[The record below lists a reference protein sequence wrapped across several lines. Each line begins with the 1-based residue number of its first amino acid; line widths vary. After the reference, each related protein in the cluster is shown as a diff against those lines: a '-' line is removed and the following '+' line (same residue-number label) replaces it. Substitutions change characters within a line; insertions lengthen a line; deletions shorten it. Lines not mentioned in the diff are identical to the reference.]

1 MSITGTPS
9 NNSSTI
15 RGVGNS
21 TKLGNDINQDTG
33 TPQQPSF
40 TTFRNPK
47 LNRPVVGTDESFRA
61 RATMIEDD
69 NEVYTFSIP
78 VDTLAVNQYLMVSQY
93 EYAVDDI
100 SIRFTNQSA
109 AASDISVVKVSSGSA
124 ISSGTL
130 LIASARSLADS
141 ADTND
146 NISLSLSSDANRK
159 IAKGE
164 ALALKFGGTVTGVA
178 GLSVTISL
186 RRLIPATRNS
196 SSYFE

>member
-1 MSITGTPS
+1 MSISGTPS

-21 TKLGNDINQDTG
+21 SKLGNDIKQDTA

-40 TTFRNPK
+40 SKFRNPK
-47 LNRPVVGTDESFRA
+47 LSRPVVGSDEAFTA
-61 RATMIEDD
+61 RQTMIEDD
-69 NEVYTFSIP
+69 NEIYTFSIP
-78 VDTLAVNQYLMVSQY
+78 VDTLAVDQYLMVCQY

-100 SIRFTNQSA
+100 SIRFTTQSA
-109 AASDISVVKVSSGSA
+109 AASDVSVVKVSSGSA

-130 LIASARSLADS
+130 LISSARTLDDS
-141 ADTND
+141 ADVND
-146 NISLSLSSDANRK
+146 NISLSLSSEANRK
-159 IAKGE
+159 IAKGQ

-196 SSYFE
+196 SAYFE